1 MCSVHHSR
9 CSFCGVFS
17 CICNENLRE
26 PNLESSGSVVDMEP
40 GEQESDD
47 GSWLAADSR
56 AKSVNWWNLL
66 NVDSEFDYIDFED
79 EEEVSSYLG
88 QDRGGAGGESAWEPE
103 PVRRKSPTLIPGYA
117 RWAQASDAQSV
128 GSVDS
133 GLPRPSHCGS
143 ELFLEDEPEIV
154 LECRCYQSVCQ
165 CLRANEDPYEYDDIF
180 DASVQDDYRR
190 DSMDEDLML
199 EGNVTPCQLSAL
211 CPHASIPSDHPCF
224 PCDDIIAAHLFCLLF
239 MVLPVRTPLSH
250 LLVLKAIVF
259 KNTERL

>member
-1 MCSVHHSR
+1 MCSVLPSQ

-47 GSWLAADSR
+47 GSWVAADSR

-66 NVDSEFDYIDFED
+66 NIDSEFDYIDYED
-79 EEEVSSYLG
+79 EEVSSYVG
-88 QDRGGAGGESAWEPE
+88 QDRPGGESAWESSLPA
-103 PVRRKSPTLIPGYA
+103 LIPGYA
-117 RWAQASDAQSV
+117 RWAQSSDAQSI

-143 ELFLEDEPEIV
+143 ELFLEDEPDIV
-154 LECRCYQSVCQ
+154 PECRCYQPVCQ

-180 DASVQDDYRR
+180 DSSVQDDYRR
-190 DSMDEDLML
+190 ESMDEDLML
-199 EGNVTPCQLSAL
+199 EGNMPRVDCCLPSAITPAYHRSK
-211 CPHASIPSDHPCF
+211 HPCC
-224 PCDDIIAAHLFCLLF
+224 PCADIIAAHLFYFAFL
-239 MVLPVRTPLSH
+239 VLPLRTPL
-250 LLVLKAIVF
+250 
-259 KNTERL
+259 